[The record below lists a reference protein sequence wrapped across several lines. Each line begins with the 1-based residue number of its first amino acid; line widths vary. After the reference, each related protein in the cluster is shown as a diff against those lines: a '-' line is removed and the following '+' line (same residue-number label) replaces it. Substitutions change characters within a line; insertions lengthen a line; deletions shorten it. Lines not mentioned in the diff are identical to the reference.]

1 MENQSWKRILRWF
14 VLGIVLAVVGLFVAD
29 LFGTLFNG
37 MEYGDAVCLG
47 FGVYLCVVAVTC
59 VGVILSHMDHK

>member
-1 MENQSWKRILRWF
+1 MENQGWKRVLRWF
-14 VLGIVLAVVGLFVAD
+14 VLGLVLAVAGLFVAS

-47 FGVYLCVVAVTC
+47 FGVYLCVVVVTC
-59 VGVILSHMDHK
+59 VGVILSYTDKK

>member
-1 MENQSWKRILRWF
+1 MEDQNWKRILRWF
-14 VLGIVLAVVGLFVAD
+14 VLGIVLAVGGLFVAS

-47 FGVYLCVVAVTC
+47 FGVYLCVVVVTC
-59 VGVILSHMDHK
+59 VGVILSRLDHR